1 MLGGLAKPAEA
12 ALPTEQYLQVING
25 GVAIGAIGWSLPG
38 SFGVAAND
46 PGHSQVGSIVTLT
59 GGFVGSWNSFLLI
72 TNGLI
77 WWWWWWLWWWWL
89 LRLSFFPAFDV
100 LASSFL
106 FAASNGAASSCSC
119 SAFSFFNSNTFYF
132 LFTLH
137 LH

>member
-25 GVAIGAIGWSLPG
+25 GVAIGAIGWSLPS

-46 PGHSQVGSIVTLT
+46 PGHSQVGSMVTLT

-72 TNGLI
+72 TNGFI
-77 WWWWWWLWWWWL
+77 SWWWWWWWWLF
-89 LRLSFFPAFDV
+89 RLSFFVAFDDV

-106 FAASNGAASSCSC
+106 FAASNGVASWCSWSAAS
-119 SAFSFFNSNTFYF
+119 FFKYVTNT
-132 LFTLH
+132 FTLH
-137 LH
+137 LQTI